1 MKKMIAFFILIILLF
16 CISFIKNNNFN
27 CLENYEKI
35 IVVSNQIY
43 DYLDLNPIK
52 NGNEFYHV
60 LTKENADDFL
70 ENINLYD
77 YNGISFYYD
86 LESNFDDFNKCIN
99 YTLSDPSYIDNYKI
113 YYGFYDEY
121 KDFRIVNGKK
131 INVQLVQTES
141 EWILGFPLI
150 LTGF

>member
-1 MKKMIAFFILIILLF
+1 MKKMIDFFILIILLF

-86 LESNFDDFNKCIN
+86 LESNFDDFNKCFN

-131 INVQLVQTES
+131 INVQLVKTES
-141 EWILGFPLI
+141 
-150 LTGF
+150 